1 MNRDE
6 PGMYKSYIVF
16 GNRAT
21 LKKIHVVEEE
31 VKVIRR
37 SQLLKELKEDVLR
50 SERIF
55 TTNEVDQIHH
65 ELKRYYARVNHDS
78 SFANSLA

>member
-65 ELKRYYARVNHDS
+65 ELKDIVWSMIGQSRNT
-78 SFANSLA
+78 